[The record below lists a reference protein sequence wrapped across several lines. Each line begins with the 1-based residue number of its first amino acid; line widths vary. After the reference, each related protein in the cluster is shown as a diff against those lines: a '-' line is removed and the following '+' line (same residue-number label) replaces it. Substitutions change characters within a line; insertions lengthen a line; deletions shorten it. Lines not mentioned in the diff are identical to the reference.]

1 MLLQTTKELL
11 QDSKNLLAFSAGG
24 DSTALL
30 FLLLE
35 NNIKFDI
42 AIVDYGVRKQSKDE
56 LIYAKVLA
64 EKYGFTCHEKTASKI
79 TKNFEAEARS
89 LRYGFFEELI
99 EEYEYEYL
107 LTAHHL
113 GDRLEWFLMQLC
125 KGAGCVELSG
135 MKRVENRE
143 NYNLVRPLLHLD
155 KQELLEY
162 LNSKEIKYFEDETNS
177 DERFQRNYFRH
188 NFSEPL
194 LQKYKSGIEKSFSYI
209 DQDIDSLIEE
219 IELKVVNQLAYFES
233 KDRRTNLVHIDKYL
247 KSCGELITANEKQ
260 ELLKNE
266 SVVIGRKYIVTQDS
280 ENVFIA
286 PYIQAVGLD
295 KELKEKFRLLRVPVK
310 LRGYLASDFEAVEF
324 VSLLLE

>member
-35 NNIKFDI
+35 NEIKFDI
-42 AIVDYGVRKQSKDE
+42 AIVDYGIREQSKDE
-56 LIYAKVLA
+56 IAYARELA
-64 EKYGFTCHEKTASKI
+64 AKYGFSCYEKAAQEI

-99 EEYEYEYL
+99 EEYRYENL

-135 MKRVENRE
+135 MKTVEKRE

-155 KQELLEY
+155 KQELLGY
-162 LNSKEIKYFEDETNS
+162 LNSKEIDYFEDETNS
-177 DERFQRNYFRH
+177 DESYQRNYFRH

-194 LQKYKSGIEKSFSYI
+194 LQKYKSGIEKSFAYI
-209 DQDIDSLIEE
+209 DQDVDSLIEE
-219 IELKVVNQLAYFES
+219 TEVKVVNQLAHFES
-233 KDRRTNLVHIDKYL
+233 KDRRTNLVYIDKYL

-260 ELLKNE
+260 ELLKHE
-266 SVVIGRKYIVTQDS
+266 SVVIGRKYIVTQDTK
-280 ENVFIA
+280 NVFIA
-286 PYIQAVGLD
+286 PYVQATGLE
-295 KELKEKFRLLRVPVK
+295 KKLKEKFRVLEVPVK
-310 LRGYLASDFEAVEF
+310 LRGYLASDVEALEF